1 MSKAME
7 VNDSNF
13 DAEVLQSASLVLV
26 DFWAPWCAPC
36 RTLAPII
43 DAVAGEYVGRA
54 KVVKLNVDDNQST
67 AAKYGIMSIPT
78 LIIFKNGKEAD
89 RSIGFISQ
97 RNLSEKLKAS
107 L

>member
-7 VNDSNF
+7 VTDSTF
-13 DAEVLQSASLVLV
+13 EAEVLQSPVPVLV

-43 DAVAGEYVGRA
+43 DAVATDLAG
-54 KVVKLNVDDNQST
+54 KVKIVKLNIDDNQQT
-67 AAKYGIMSIPT
+67 AAKFGIRSIPS
-78 LIIFKNGKEAD
+78 LLIFKNGNEAD
-89 RSIGFISQ
+89 RSVGFVSAK
-97 RNLSEKLKAS
+97 NLTEKLKTH

>member
-7 VNDSNF
+7 VTDSNF
-13 DAEVLQSASLVLV
+13 EAEVLQSSSAVLV

-43 DAVAGEYVGRA
+43 DAVAGEYVGRV
-54 KVVKLNVDDNQST
+54 KVVKLNVDDNQQT
-67 AAKYGIMSIPT
+67 AAKFGVMSIPT
-78 LIIFKNGKEAD
+78 LIIFKNGEEAE
-89 RSIGFISQ
+89 RSVGFVSQ
-97 RNLSEKLKAS
+97 RNLSEKLKAH